1 MKIIYHIYQL
11 CIAAPLIIV
20 ATILCALTTIIGCT
34 LGKPRFWGYWPGRV
48 WSIVVCRLLLLPIEV
63 VGREKLDKKSS
74 YVFVANHQGAM
85 DIFLIYGFL
94 GRNFKWMMK
103 KSLKEIPLV
112 GYACQKAGFVFIDR
126 KNPRTTIESIQQA
139 RNILTHGMS
148 LMVFPEGTRTF
159 DGYMQPFNKGAFFLA
174 DKLHLP
180 VVPITIDGS
189 YDVLPRNKGV
199 GFVARHKMR
208 LVIHDIIPPMKR
220 GADNMSELSRK
231 SFDAINS
238 ALPSKYQRETGGD
251 MQVCQAESN
260 DNKQIVP
267 TVADDSLLFS
277 RETDKTKQK

>member
-63 VGREKLDKKSS
+63 EGREKLDKKSS

>member
-220 GADNMSELSRK
+220 GTDNMSELSRK

-267 TVADDSLLFS
+267 TVADDSLLLS
-277 RETDKTKQK
+277 GETDKTEQK

>member
-267 TVADDSLLFS
+267 TVADDSLLLS
-277 RETDKTKQK
+277 GETDKTEQK

>member
-1 MKIIYHIYQL
+1 MRIIYHIYQL

-34 LGKPRFWGYWPGRV
+34 VGRPRFWGYWPGKV
-48 WSIVVCRLLLLPIEV
+48 WSMVVCRLLLLPIEV
-63 VGREKLDKKSS
+63 EGREKLNKNNS

-148 LMVFPEGTRTF
+148 LMIFPEGTRTF
-159 DGYMQPFNKGAFFLA
+159 DGHLRPFNKGAFFLA

-180 VVPITIDGS
+180 VVPITINGS
-189 YDVLPRNKGV
+189 FDVLPRTRGV
-199 GFVARHKMR
+199 NFVTRHKMR

-220 GADNMSELSRK
+220 GADNMSILSQQ
-231 SFDAINS
+231 SYDSINS
-238 ALPSKYQRETGGD
+238 ALPLKYQSPAEED
-251 MQVCQAESN
+251 AQVHQSEQRASEPALEEN
-260 DNKQIVP
+260 DN
-267 TVADDSLLFS
+267 
-277 RETDKTKQK
+277 TKQR